1 MDDLRFDGRVAVVT
15 GAGRGIG
22 FAHARL
28 LASRGARVVV
38 NDRGVEMDGGGGD
51 AEPARRAAEA
61 IGAAGG
67 SVVADA
73 SDISTAGRN
82 PRGLVDLAIEAFG
95 RLDVLINSAGIYT
108 TDEFPDVDLSDL
120 RRHLD
125 VHVIGSF
132 LTVQAC
138 WPHMVA
144 SGYGRIVL
152 TTSTGALGM
161 RSLTAYGTAKAAV
174 IGLTRALSAVAV
186 GGSSDIKVNALA
198 PMANTRMMSA
208 RELGGADPDPE
219 PERHPALVA
228 PMAAVLAHESCP
240 VQGEVLMAGM
250 RHYSRLFLAETD
262 GYVHDGLDVSPE
274 LLMEQWGAICDPSG
288 HEIVQSTDSWVARNS
303 RRSRPIRSSEKDHPP
318 DRRHRRGE
326 AGGPRQALYN
336 PNMKMDMLAIPPR
349 VDDSHVCCRWQLSMR
364 TPDDSEYVPIE
375 LTPKPRARLT
385 TASDGTGWGD

>member
-1 MDDLRFDGRVAVVT
+1 MDNLRFDGRAAIVT

-22 FAHARL
+22 FEHARL
-28 LASRGARVVV
+28 LASRGAHVVI
-38 NDRGVEMDGGGGD
+38 NDRGVGMDGSGRD
-51 AEPARRAAEA
+51 AGPARRAAEA
-61 IGAAGG
+61 IGSAGG
-67 SVVADA
+67 SVIADA
-73 SDISTAGRN
+73 SDISTVEGTTR
-82 PRGLVDLAIEAFG
+82 LVELALEAFG
-95 RLDVLINSAGIYT
+95 RLDVLINNAGIYN

-138 WPHMVA
+138 WPHMMA

-174 IGLTRALSAVAV
+174 IGLTRALSEVAA
-186 GGSSDIKVNALA
+186 GQSSDIKVNALA

-240 VQGEVLMAGM
+240 IEGEVLMAGI
-250 RHYSRLFLAETD
+250 RRYSRLFVAETD

-274 LLMEQWGAICDPSG
+274 LLIEQWDTICDPSEQ
-288 HEIVQSTDSWVARNS
+288 EIVESTASWVARNS
-303 RRSRPIRSSEKDHPP
+303 RAIEAKPI
-318 DRRHRRGE
+318 
-326 AGGPRQALYN
+326 
-336 PNMKMDMLAIPPR
+336 
-349 VDDSHVCCRWQLSMR
+349 V
-364 TPDDSEYVPIE
+364 
-375 LTPKPRARLT
+375 
-385 TASDGTGWGD
+385 

>member
-1 MDDLRFDGRVAVVT
+1 MDDLRFGGRVAIVT

-22 FAHARL
+22 FEHARL

-38 NDRGVEMDGGGGD
+38 NDRGVGMDGGGGD
-51 AEPARRAAEA
+51 AEPARRAAEV
-61 IGAAGG
+61 IAADGG
-67 SVVADA
+67 TVLADT
-73 SDISTAGRN
+73 SDISTVEGTAH
-82 PRGLVDLAIEAFG
+82 LVEATLEAFG
-95 RLDVLINSAGIYT
+95 RLDVLINNAGIYN
-108 TDEFPDVDLSDL
+108 TDEFPDIDVSDL

-125 VHVIGSF
+125 VHVVGSF

-174 IGLTRALSAVAV
+174 IGLTRALAAVAAAT
-186 GGSSDIKVNALA
+186 GGDMKVNALA

-250 RHYSRLFLAETD
+250 RRYSRLFLAETD
-262 GYVHDGLDVSPE
+262 GYVHEGLDVSPE
-274 LLMEQWGAICDPSG
+274 VLMEQWDTICDPSE
-288 HEIVQSTDSWVARNS
+288 HESVGSTEVWVARNS
-303 RRSRPIRSSEKDHPP
+303 RAIATTPI
-318 DRRHRRGE
+318 
-326 AGGPRQALYN
+326 
-336 PNMKMDMLAIPPR
+336 
-349 VDDSHVCCRWQLSMR
+349 V
-364 TPDDSEYVPIE
+364 
-375 LTPKPRARLT
+375 
-385 TASDGTGWGD
+385 